1 MTAPRI
7 TASKEDYLKTIAEA
21 GEDGMPV
28 IAAQVARRLGVSAAA
43 VAMAV
48 RRLLGDGLIRVGDH
62 GHITLTPAGRRVA
75 ERLRFRHILVER
87 MLAEVFDME
96 WYKVHE
102 EAERLEHAV
111 SEDFER
117 RLVRVLGEGKPCPH
131 GVFPGRE
138 SESGRRSMGWK
149 PLAEATAGE
158 RVVAASV
165 FDRDRKLLEYFD
177 GLGLRPGVR
186 LSLQSRN
193 RDETFTL
200 RIANRRV
207 HVGRRAAS
215 AVWVRPEDRP

>member
-1 MTAPRI
+1 MPRI

-21 GEDGMPV
+21 GEEGVPV
-28 IAAQVARRLGVSAAA
+28 IAAQVARRLGVSAPA

-48 RRLLGDGLIRVGDH
+48 RRLGRDGLIRVGAH
-62 GHITLTPAGRRVA
+62 GHITLTPAGRRIA
-75 ERLRFRHILVER
+75 DRLRFRHILIER

-117 RLVRVLGEGKPCPH
+117 RLVRVLGAGKPCPH
-131 GVFPGRE
+131 GDLPGRA
-138 SESGRRSMGWK
+138 SEGERRRMGWK
-149 PLAEATAGE
+149 PLAEAAAGE
-158 RVVAASV
+158 RVVAVSV

-186 LSLQSRN
+186 LSLSSRN

-207 HVGRRAAS
+207 HLGRRAAA
-215 AVWVRPEDRP
+215 AVWVRPDDRPS